1 MKNKQRKKLER
12 ITAQM
17 LLKRWKKFDI
27 SRKELIHLI
36 NEGVLLDR
44 HRKEVEEEFVWTP
57 PLSED
62 DDFDSIFID
71 VSDIDEKQ
79 EEILRTLRPFEFQ
92 RKPEETKDTEEK
104 AVDDDKIEDIEEVQ
118 KIESATAQFDQA
130 VLDLIKDNPKISKAE
145 MIRKK
150 KHLYPTNVTD
160 GAIRKHLVKFLK
172 KHDLYRREQP
182 GVKKRTQTS

>member
-1 MKNKQRKKLER
+1 MKKKHRKKLER

-17 LLKRWKKFDI
+17 LLKRWEKFDI
-27 SRKELIHLI
+27 SRKDLIHLI

-44 HRKEVEEEFVWTP
+44 HRKKIEEELLWCP

-62 DDFDSIFID
+62 DDLNSMLFD
-71 VSDIDEKQ
+71 VSHIDEM
-79 EEILRTLRPFEFQ
+79 EDGILRTLSPFEFQ
-92 RKPEETKDTEEK
+92 RKPEEAKDPEEK

-130 VLDLIKDNPKISKAE
+130 VLDLIKDEPNISKAE

-160 GAIRKHLVKFLK
+160 GAIRKHLK
-172 KHDLYRREQP
+172 KLLEKHGLYKREQP